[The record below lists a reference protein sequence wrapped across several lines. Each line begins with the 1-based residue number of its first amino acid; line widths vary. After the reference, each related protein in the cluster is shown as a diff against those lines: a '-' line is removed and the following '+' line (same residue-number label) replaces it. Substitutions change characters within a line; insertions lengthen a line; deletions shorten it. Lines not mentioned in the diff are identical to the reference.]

1 MASFHVTP
9 FQSAQGLFF
18 ALSGEARGV
27 ESGVASDVFLLGA
40 RFTMG
45 NRPHTR
51 LCSVQWRALGFQY
64 SYFSWGKQSC

>member
-1 MASFHVTP
+1 MASFRVTP
-9 FQSAQGLFF
+9 FQSAQGLFL

-40 RFTMG
+40 PFTMG

-51 LCSVQWRALGFQY
+51 LCSVQW
-64 SYFSWGKQSC
+64 